1 MKYGSNQMWIRYIAA
16 GMIFAFGIFCFE
28 QNGLAQSSQ
37 ITILASPHQTSY
49 HAGGMPITF
58 SVQTSI
64 FDPEVTWKLIG
75 PGELEGNGR
84 STVYTPP
91 KNIDRESIPIT
102 VTAIVRTTV
111 GREESATFKFSLLPA
126 LPQVKAGMGTGTK
139 VVIGVGAL
147 AAVGGGVALAM
158 RGDDE
163 DDLLDVAGEWVFEG
177 IVTADTCSFLDT
189 GFPEETSERILMFQD
204 NTTLSAEHRLGDV
217 LRGNWDFSGTLR
229 GDVWELAA
237 NNPNE
242 VTEDGCTY
250 SLGSGMEA
258 HSINNNKGNGTF
270 NVTINTISGCSGAC
284 QIVWSGVWTRLR

>member
-1 MKYGSNQMWIRYIAA
+1 MKHGINQTWIRYIAT
-16 GMIFAFGIFCFE
+16 GMILVFGIFCFE

-37 ITILASPHQTSY
+37 VTLLASPHQTSY
-49 HAGGMPITF
+49 RAGGMPITF

-75 PGELEGNGR
+75 PGELEDNGI
-84 STVYTPP
+84 SAVYTPP
-91 KNIDRESIPIT
+91 KSIDRESIPMT

-111 GREESATFKFSLLPA
+111 GREESARFTFSLLPA
-126 LPQVKAGMGTGTK
+126 LPEVKTGMGTGTK
-139 VVIGVGAL
+139 IAIGAVAL
-147 AAVGGGVALAM
+147 AVGGGVALAM
-158 RGDDE
+158 SGDD
-163 DDLLDVAGEWVFEG
+163 DDDELLDVTGEWVFEG
-177 IVTADTCSFLDT
+177 TVTADTCSFLDT
-189 GFPEETSERILMFQD
+189 GFPEDTSERILMHQD

-217 LRGNWDFSGTLR
+217 LRGNWAFSGTLH

-242 VTEDGCTY
+242 ETEDGCTY

-258 HSINNNKGNGTF
+258 HSIDNNKGNGTF
-270 NVTINTISGCSGAC
+270 NVTINTISGCSGSC